1 MRKQMTIT
9 LSSQNSGPLRPPYQA
24 HLQVGKLCSRKD
36 LKSRA
41 GASKIGYLPGEKAM
55 HLPHRRTSSAAWF
68 SLWLVLNLA
77 GVGVA
82 RVGADPPATAPPTPE
97 AAVSRPTSTFDIK
110 VVGPD
115 GKPVPHVKV
124 ELFGDQR
131 VEAEQIQRGKLVSRS
146 NSEVTL
152 QADGEGRLALKPL
165 ADWKRLVLYIEAP
178 GCARYWASWAPYLR
192 SEPIPAN
199 LTVKLEPGW
208 SVGGTIVDGNGKPI
222 AGATILP
229 PIEFAYSS
237 PEALQWLRD
246 KRIRSDPEGKWHFDS
261 VPLSSDPLAV
271 EINHPNFAPRIVRL
285 KRAEFGVALGN
296 ESRGK
301 IILSPGLTIT
311 GHVTDKSSEPIV
323 GAVVLTF
330 YRNSWR
336 EAVTDINGFYRM
348 AGCLP
353 EESMFMAWAK
363 GFAPASQPV
372 SRQPEIAPVNF
383 QLTKGGKLRLRVLDA
398 QGKPVLKA
406 KVMAYPF
413 ANFDTNEANQLTD
426 RNGAWEL
433 SDAPPSGCVVAV
445 RLPDGSWLDGGRDLG
460 AREQELVL
468 RQTPDLIVSGKVV
481 DAQTK
486 QPIEQFRVVPPGSMG
501 GSRWLWSDSF
511 QARGGSYWLR
521 HAGPSGFQVRIEAD
535 GYLPAES
542 DPIKQHDG
550 DVTADFAL
558 TKGEDIV
565 GNVLTADGKPAAYA
579 KVGLLTAGSTFRIQ
593 NGDIRDS
600 SAAARG
606 VAADEAGRL
615 RFPRERADYWLVI
628 THPSGYAELK
638 CSPKSDPT
646 HIQLTRWARLEGTY
660 LVAGKP
666 QPWASLL
673 LSRPMGRLGVKV
685 PRIFWSFTE
694 VTDADGRYV
703 FDRLLPGQGTITRS
717 INLFDE
723 NGTFGMDSVG
733 SMAVHLEPGK
743 TTHFDLGRSGRPVVG
758 QLLWASNAQSPRW
771 NHVVLKV
778 DCRNPVPATLKSSF
792 SATLDAQGNFSIDA
806 VPPGDYE
813 LIAWI
818 INANGIELRHR
829 FSVPEIDQKLSQ
841 RPVDLGVLTLNGGKA
856 P

>member
-1 MRKQMTIT
+1 
-9 LSSQNSGPLRPPYQA
+9 
-24 HLQVGKLCSRKD
+24 
-36 LKSRA
+36 
-41 GASKIGYLPGEKAM
+41 M
-55 HLPHRRTSSAAWF
+55 HFFERRTSSAAWF
-68 SLWLVLNLA
+68 SLWLVICFA
-77 GVGVA
+77 GVAVS
-82 RVGADPPATAPPTPE
+82 RVGAGPPPAPQPTPP
-97 AAVSRPTSTFDIK
+97 AAVGLTHAASNFDIK

-115 GKPVPHVKV
+115 GKPVPNVKV
-124 ELFGDQR
+124 ELFGDLPIG
-131 VEAEQIQRGKLVSRS
+131 AEQVLRGMFVGRAGSG
-146 NSEVTL
+146 VTV
-152 QADGEGRLALKPL
+152 QADDEGRLALKPQ
-165 ADWKRLVLYIEAP
+165 ADWKRLVVYIEAP

-192 SEPIPAN
+192 SESIPAN

-229 PIEFAYSS
+229 PVEFAYIG

-246 KRIRSDPEGKWHFDS
+246 KRIRSDAEGKWRFDS
-261 VPLSSDPLAV
+261 VPLSSDPLTV

-296 ESRGK
+296 ESPGK

-311 GHVTDKSSEPIV
+311 GHVTDKSGEPIA
-323 GAVVLTF
+323 GAMVLTF

-336 EAVTDINGFYRM
+336 EAVTDISGDYRM

-353 EESMFMAWAK
+353 EESMLMAWAK

-372 SRQPEIAPVNF
+372 SRQPEITPVNF
-383 QLTKGGKLRLRVLDA
+383 QLPKGGKLRLRVLDA
-398 QGKPVLKA
+398 QGKPVPKA
-406 KVMAYPF
+406 KVTAYPF

-468 RQTPDLIVSGKVV
+468 RQTPDLVVSGKVV

-486 QPIEQFRVVPPGSMG
+486 QPIEQFRVVPPGRMG

-565 GNVLTADGKPAAYA
+565 GNVLTADGKPARHA
-579 KVGLLTAGSTFRIQ
+579 KVALLTGGAMFMIQ

-600 SAAARG
+600 PTAARG
-606 VAADEAGRL
+606 VAADEAGRF
-615 RFPRERADYWLVI
+615 RFPREKADYWLVI

-646 HIQLTRWARLEGTY
+646 HIQLTRWARLEGKY

-666 QPWASLL
+666 QPWASLSL
-673 LSRPMGRLGVKV
+673 LHPTGQLGFKV

-694 VTDADGRYV
+694 VTDANGRYV
-703 FDRLLPGQGTITRS
+703 FDRLLPGQGTITRP
-717 INLFDE
+717 INSFDE
-723 NGTFGMDSVG
+723 NGTLGMNSVG
-733 SMAVHLEPGK
+733 SMAVQLEPGK
-743 TTHFDLGRSGRPVVG
+743 TTHFDLGGSGRPVIG
-758 QLLWASNAQSPRW
+758 QLRWASNAHSPRW
-771 NHVVLKV
+771 NQVVLKV
-778 DCRNPVPATLKSSF
+778 DCRNPGPGALKSSF

-829 FSVPEIDQKLSQ
+829 FSVPEIDKKLLQ
-841 RPVDLGVLTLNGGKA
+841 RPVDLGVLALNGGKA

>member
-1 MRKQMTIT
+1 
-9 LSSQNSGPLRPPYQA
+9 
-24 HLQVGKLCSRKD
+24 

-41 GASKIGYLPGEKAM
+41 GISKIGYLHGEKAM
-55 HLPHRRTSSAAWF
+55 HLSHRHTSSAAWF
-68 SLWLVLNLA
+68 SLWLVIFFA
-77 GVGVA
+77 GVGVS
-82 RVGADPPATAPPTPE
+82 RVGAGSPPAPQSKPPAAPGLTH
-97 AAVSRPTSTFDIK
+97 AASNFEIK
-110 VVGPD
+110 VAGSD
-115 GKPVPHVKV
+115 GKPIPNVQV

-152 QADGEGRLALKPL
+152 QADGEGRIALKPQ
-165 ADWKRLVLYIEAP
+165 ADWKRLALYIEAP
-178 GCARYWASWAPYLR
+178 GDARHWASWSPSLR
-192 SEPIPAN
+192 SESIPAN
-199 LTVKLEPGW
+199 LNVKLEAGW

-229 PIEFAYSS
+229 PVEFSYSC

-246 KRIRSDPEGKWHFDS
+246 KRIRSDAEGKWHFDS
-261 VPLSSDPLAV
+261 VPLSSDPLTV
-271 EINHPNFAPRIVRL
+271 EINHPNFAPRVVRL
-285 KRAEFGVALGN
+285 KRAEFGVARGN
-296 ESRGK
+296 ESPRK
-301 IILSPGLTIT
+301 IILSPGLTLT
-311 GHVTDKSSEPIV
+311 GQVTDKSGEPIV

-330 YRNSWR
+330 YRNSRR
-336 EAVTDINGFYRM
+336 EAVTDIDGFYRM

-353 EESMFMAWAK
+353 EESMLMAWAK

-372 SRQPEIAPVNF
+372 SRRPEIAPVNF
-383 QLTKGGKLRLRVLDA
+383 QLAKGGKLRLRMLDA
-398 QGKPVLKA
+398 QGRPIPKA

-413 ANFDTNEANQLTD
+413 ASFDTNEANQLTD

-433 SDAPPSGCVVAV
+433 SDAPPSGCVVTV
-445 RLPDGSWLDGGRDLG
+445 RLPDGSWLAGGRDLG

-468 RQTPDLIVSGKVV
+468 QQRPDLVVSGKVV

-486 QPIEQFRVVPPGSMG
+486 QPIERFRVVPRGRMG

-511 QARGGSYWLR
+511 QARGGTYWLR

-565 GNVLTADGKPAAYA
+565 GNVLTADGKPAASA
-579 KVGLLTAGSTFRIQ
+579 KVVFLTAGSTFMTQ
-593 NGDIRDS
+593 NGDMRDPPT
-600 SAAARG
+600 AGRG
-606 VAADEAGRL
+606 VVADEAGRFRL
-615 RFPRERADYWLVI
+615 PREKSDYWLVI

-646 HIQLTRWARLEGTY
+646 HVHLTRWARLEGTY

-666 QPWASLL
+666 QPWTSLSLL
-673 LSRPMGRLGVKV
+673 HPTGRFDLKV

-703 FDRLLPGQGTITRS
+703 FDRLLPGQGTITRP
-717 INLFDE
+717 INLSDE
-723 NGTFGMDSVG
+723 NGSAGMDSVV
-733 SMAVHLEPGK
+733 SMTFQLESGK
-743 TTHFDLGRSGRPVVG
+743 TMHFDLGGSGRPVIG
-758 QLLWASNAQSPRW
+758 QLRWASNAQSPRW
-771 NHVVLKV
+771 DHVVLKV
-778 DCRNPVPATLKSSF
+778 DSPTPGPGGLKSSF

-813 LIAWI
+813 LVAWI

-829 FSVPEIDQKLSQ
+829 FSVPAVDKKLSQ
-841 RPVDLGVLTLNGGKA
+841 RPVDLGVLALNGRKA